1 MVTVT
6 FLQLKLSSVATDMF
20 VNVLGV
26 GFHGRVRNHGD
37 SDIFTT
43 HVEVKRIRLCW
54 GRVST
59 LNRCQLNLVHLTT
72 RGQNYL
78 ENP

>member
-20 VNVLGV
+20 VNVFRV
-26 GFHGRVRNHGD
+26 GFHGRVRSRGD
-37 SDIFTT
+37 GDIFTT
-43 HVEVKRIRLCW
+43 HAGVKRICLCW
-54 GRVST
+54 SRVST
-59 LNRCQLNLVHLTT
+59 LNRCQLNLVHSTI
-72 RGQNYL
+72 RGRNCP